1 MTYETISLVEMDDF
15 LRQRRFKPVDLY
27 FRRRPVKE
35 WVYERRLPQ
44 NANHFVR
51 VYTTIQ
57 RYGGKADQSRD
68 VGKDAIRVQVIYR
81 DEKGETLVSMPKR
94 VNRVSTWRDNLDD
107 RLTEVAES
115 LPKVKMDRRGEPM
128 TLRKKRGNLFW
139 GSRDYPNYKET
150 QPFRAEEKI
159 LCSNCNWSWNRSEGG
174 DDLFMCHKCGT
185 DTQVFNS
192 ESKDSKQGVAV
203 LYPEDSQVSG
213 VVRFQPVTDGLLI
226 SYQIKGLT
234 DGKHGFHI
242 HEYGDLTDGCTS
254 ACAHFNPDGD
264 THGGLETKIRHFGD
278 LGNIVSTNGLSKGY
292 LFLKNGCLD
301 GSKYSI
307 LGRMIIV
314 HADPD
319 DLGKG
324 GDEES
329 LKTGNAGKRLAC
341 GVIGLADPKDAV
353 DKKAETV
360 RECCQCGKTDG
371 LNTIQAGTYCYD
383 CLPINLGA
391 EDIIYVSP
399 NEEIDIDAKIETIEN
414 TGQKVARIDWFE
426 TPKGNGF
433 GRAEFENFRD
443 WAYKQG
449 AAYIVVESV
458 PESVNFWKW
467 MGFIEPFGLVEPKDE
482 FLATHLGLNT
492 LIYLAE
498 SEAEGG
504 QFAAEDNYDATYG
517 KKQAKIR
524 RRLKNKIMKQN
535 IMGTAANKWSAR
547 KSQELKRQYEKACEK
562 AGLASYKGSKTAK
575 QDDLSNWSK
584 QKWTT
589 ASGKKSSV
597 TGEPYFPEKAV
608 AALKKRGLYAKAKRQ
623 KQKANKAK
631 KNARYSDDIR
641 EVVGQFRAEDI
652 NQKRSN
658 NIINILLLEW
668 LMVTNEK
675 YDSLTMT
682 KGLVDYIDDSP
693 YDFVRH
699 MQNQDFHSLMPSSH
713 ALVPADFLY
722 YLKDKDRDHW
732 SNMKSRAISKER
744 YQIIKEQISVDQFWL
759 SDIHKANYYQWLPR
773 SAINYQNI

>member
-1 MTYETISLVEMDDF
+1 MSYESISLVEMDDF

-57 RYGGKADQSRD
+57 RYGGKTDQSRD

-94 VNRVSTWRDNLDD
+94 VNRISTWRDNLDD
-107 RLTEVAES
+107 RLKEVAES
-115 LPKVKMDRRGEPM
+115 LPKVKMDSRGEPM

-139 GSRDYPNYKET
+139 GSRDYPAFKET
-150 QPFRAEEKI
+150 RRYGSEQAELEDGRK
-159 LCSNCNWSWNRSEGG
+159 
-174 DDLFMCHKCGT
+174 
-185 DTQVFNS
+185 
-192 ESKDSKQGVAV
+192 GVAV

-213 VVRFQPVTDGLLI
+213 VVRFQPVNDGLLI
-226 SYQIKGLT
+226 SYKIKGLI
-234 DGKHGFHI
+234 DGKHGFHV

-254 ACAHFNPDGD
+254 ACAHFNPDGA
-264 THGGLETKIRHFGD
+264 THGGLDTKIRHFGD
-278 LGNIVSTNGLSKGY
+278 LGNIESKDRLAEGS
-292 LFLKNGCLD
+292 LFLPNGRLD

-314 HADPD
+314 HADRD
-319 DLGKG
+319 DLGEG

-341 GVIGLADPKDAV
+341 GVIGLADPKETV

-360 RECCQCGKTDG
+360 RECCQCGKTEG
-371 LNTIQAGTYCYD
+371 ITTIQAGTYCYE

-391 EDIIYVSP
+391 ESSQEIKEYITSIHDGDFLWRDRWDDLEFTLQTLPMEIFEEYKDPDNVDGAWEDSPVNSHRLEDTLSQFRWEGDGYPPVVLELDKNGYYDIIDGYHRLNALQILDSDTVEAWVGIPAS
-399 NEEIDIDAKIETIEN
+399 T
-414 TGQKVARIDWFE
+414 FE
-426 TPKGNGF
+426 
-433 GRAEFENFRD
+433 
-443 WAYKQG
+443 
-449 AAYIVVESV
+449 
-458 PESVNFWKW
+458 
-467 MGFIEPFGLVEPKDE
+467 
-482 FLATHLGLNT
+482 
-492 LIYLAE
+492 
-498 SEAEGG
+498 
-504 QFAAEDNYDATYG
+504 AEDNYDATYG

-535 IMGTAANKWSAR
+535 IMGTKANKWTAR

-608 AALKKRGLYAKAKRQ
+608 AALKNRGLYAKAKRQ
-623 KQKANKAK
+623 KRSANKANR
-631 KNARYSDDIR
+631 NARYSDDIR
-641 EVVGQFRAEDI
+641 EVVGQFRAEEYLNPNDPEM
-652 NQKRSN
+652 
-658 NIINILLLEW
+658 INILLLEW
-668 LMVTNEK
+668 AMKTNQT
-675 YDSLTMT
+675 YDSLTIQ
-682 KGLVDYIDDSP
+682 KGLANYIDVSP
-693 YDFVRH
+693 YYFVRH
-699 MQNQDFHSLMPSSH
+699 MQDQDLISLKPAVNLGWN

-722 YLKDKDRDHW
+722 YLQDKDRDHW
-732 SNMKSRAISKER
+732 VNMKARAVGIER
-744 YQIIKEQISVDQFWL
+744 YKYLKEKISADRYWL
-759 SDIHKANYYQWLPR
+759 SDSKKDYHRWSFQ

>member
-1 MTYETISLVEMDDF
+1 MVTCSGV
-15 LRQRRFKPVDLY
+15 V
-27 FRRRPVKE
+27 
-35 WVYERRLPQ
+35 
-44 NANHFVR
+44 
-51 VYTTIQ
+51 
-57 RYGGKADQSRD
+57 
-68 VGKDAIRVQVIYR
+68 
-81 DEKGETLVSMPKR
+81 
-94 VNRVSTWRDNLDD
+94 
-107 RLTEVAES
+107 
-115 LPKVKMDRRGEPM
+115 
-128 TLRKKRGNLFW
+128 
-139 GSRDYPNYKET
+139 RDYPNYKET
-150 QPFRAEEKI
+150 QSFRAEEKI
-159 LCSNCNWSWNRSEGG
+159 LCGNCNWSWNRSEGG
-174 DDLFMCHKCGT
+174 DDLFICHKCGT

-254 ACAHFNPDGD
+254 ACAHFNPDGA

-341 GVIGLADPKDAV
+341 GVIGLADPKEAV

-371 LNTIQAGTYCYD
+371 LNTVQEGTYCYD

-391 EDIIYVSP
+391 EESMRVYRRMSW
-399 NEEIDIDAKIETIEN
+399 EQYFDALETGYLMSTVERY
-414 TGQKVARIDWFE
+414 QKDGFV
-426 TPKGNGF
+426 PKGAWGMMNDVY
-433 GRAEFENFRD
+433 ASKVPEFESPLEHLGRDVNPTFEIELLPTDDFRD
-443 WAYKQG
+443 SFG
-449 AAYIVVESV
+449 VVTIRS
-458 PESVNFWKW
+458 PIP
-467 MGFIEPFGLVEPKDE
+467 IERVTPFNMNETVRSFD
-482 FLATHLGLNT
+482 
-492 LIYLAE
+492 
-498 SEAEGG
+498 
-504 QFAAEDNYDATYG
+504 AEDNYDATYG

-608 AALKKRGLYAKAKRQ
+608 AALKKRGLYTKAKRQ

-652 NQKRSN
+652 NQTSN
-658 NIINILLLEW
+658 NTIINILLIEW
-668 LMVTNEK
+668 ASRTNQK

-682 KGLVDYIDDSP
+682 KGLADYIDDSP

-699 MQNQDFHSLMPSSH
+699 MQNQDLISLMPSSR

-732 SNMKSRAISKER
+732 ANMKSRAISKER
-744 YQIIKEQISVDQFWL
+744 YQMVKEQISEDVFWL
-759 SDIHKANYYQWLPR
+759 SDIHKANYYQWLSQ